1 MIGAGA
7 LRDCVRDRERAR
19 EGVAAIEVAALVIE
33 FAIEPRYLAARAY
46 GC

>member
-7 LRDCVRDRERAR
+7 LGNRVRDRKRAG